1 MKRNGFYVKESVTEL
16 EIQFIH
22 QLTTAVASSAGI
34 KIQFSFG
41 IVHSSLRN
49 KLGANKASKLVF

>member
-1 MKRNGFYVKESVTEL
+1 MAGKESITEL

-22 QLTTAVASSAGI
+22 QLTTAVASSAEI
-34 KIQFSFG
+34 ERQFSFS